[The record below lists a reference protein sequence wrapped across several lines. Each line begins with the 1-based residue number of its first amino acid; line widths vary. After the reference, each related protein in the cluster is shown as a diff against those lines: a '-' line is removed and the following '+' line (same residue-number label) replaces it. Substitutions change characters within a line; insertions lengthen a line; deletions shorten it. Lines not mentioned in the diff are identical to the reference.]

1 MTAVGLILGSGGL
14 HGAAQHA
21 GALAAL
27 AEATGWDPRTADVVV
42 GTSAGATTAVSLRA
56 GVSAADLHAHYV
68 GTPLSDEGR
77 AIVDRVTPP
86 LDLDGSPADDLT
98 DDDLTDDDL
107 TDDDLTDRGPG
118 VPGFRWPANPLLVL
132 RDLLST
138 ARPRPV
144 VALAGL
150 LPVGTRDGS
159 SLGARSTQI
168 HPDPWPDQPTWICTV
183 DLRTGKRV
191 VLGRDDVDV
200 AIGPAVQASAAIPG
214 WFRPVEVDGRQLVD
228 GGTHSTTNADLVAAL
243 GLDVVVISS
252 SKTLGGTA
260 GPTDDPGTL
269 ARAWHARTLW
279 REAQAIRRRG
289 AAVLILEPTAGDL
302 ATRKALAAG
311 ASDRSGNGLAEIC
324 EAARVSALARLALP
338 EAARARGLL
347 AGAAEPP
354 R

>member
-1 MTAVGLILGSGGL
+1 MTAVGLVLGSGGL

-27 AEATGWDPRTADVVV
+27 VEATGWDPRTADVVV

-56 GVSAADLHAHYV
+56 GVSAADLHAHYA
-68 GTPLSDEGR
+68 GAPLSDEGR
-77 AIVDRVTPP
+77 AIVDRVTTP
-86 LDLDGSPADDLT
+86 LALDRQATGEPAAEE
-98 DDDLTDDDL
+98 
-107 TDDDLTDRGPG
+107 RAGARSGGPWSW
-118 VPGFRWPANPLLVL
+118 RPANPLLVL
-132 RDLLST
+132 RDLCST

-150 LPVGTRDGS
+150 LPTGTRDGS
-159 SLGARSTQI
+159 SLSARNTEI

-214 WFRPVEVDGRQLVD
+214 WFQPVEVDGRRLVD
-228 GGTHSTTNADLVAAL
+228 GGVHSTTNADLVAAL

-252 SKTLGGTA
+252 VRTVGGAA
-260 GPTDDPGTL
+260 GPTGYRGTV

-279 REAQAIRRRG
+279 REVQAIRRRG
-289 AAVLILEPTAGDL
+289 AAVLVLDPTASDL
-302 ATRKALAAG
+302 AARKVLADG
-311 ASDRSGNGLAEIC
+311 SPDRNEHVLSSIC

-338 EAARARGLL
+338 EAARARRLL
-347 AGAAEPP
+347 ASATEPP